1 MDEGKWHGRLILAI
15 TVVLVLVVLFGLL
28 FLDPD
33 VDTFG

>member
-1 MDEGKWHGRLILAI
+1 MDEGKWHGRLILVI